1 MLRIAPLLLALVTS
15 FAACAAEPV
24 KVRMGVVGAS
34 ADVVFWSGV
43 ERGYF
48 AREGVDLEIV
58 KFDSAARMMAPLG
71 GGELQISAGGV
82 SAGFFN
88 AIARGID
95 MKIVADK
102 TQTVPG
108 LGTQSLVVRKDLIES
123 GRFKTIAD
131 LRGMKVAS
139 PAPGSASMTIMTKM
153 LARGGLTIK
162 DIDSAFLAVPQMTA
176 AFTNKALDAAVPLE
190 PGVSQALQTG
200 LVQRVIED
208 YDVYPEHQIAVLFY
222 SGRFIR
228 DNRAA
233 GVGFLR
239 AYLRSVRDLNIALRD
254 GFLNGPGSD
263 ELIKVLIRFGPSQS
277 PDFYRSFKLGFSH
290 PDGKLHM
297 PSLAEDL
304 QIFRSEG
311 LIEGEVTLERA
322 VDQSLLEE
330 ALREVGPFKP
340 ER

>member
-1 MLRIAPLLLALVTS
+1 MLRLVTLLALLTAFTAS
-15 FAACAAEPV
+15 AAEQT

-48 AREGVDLEIV
+48 AKEGVDLEIV

-71 GGELQISAGGV
+71 NGELQISAGGV

-95 MKIVADK
+95 IKIVADK

-123 GRFKTIAD
+123 GRFKTLAD

-153 LARGGLTIK
+153 LARGGLTNK
-162 DIDSAFLAVPQMTA
+162 DVDSVFLAVPQMAA

-208 YDVYPEHQIAVLFY
+208 YDVYPEHQIAVIFY

-239 AYLRSVRDLNIALRD
+239 AYLRSVRDLNMALQD
-254 GFLNGPGSD
+254 GRLTGPGSD
-263 ELIKVLIRFGPSQS
+263 DLINVLTRFGPSQALE
-277 PDFYRSFKLGFSH
+277 FYRTFRLGFSH
-290 PDGKLHM
+290 PDGKLHL
-297 PSLAEDL
+297 PSLSEDL
-304 QIFRSEG
+304 QIFRDEG
-311 LIEGEVTLERA
+311 LIEGEVTLDRA

-330 ALREVGPFKP
+330 ALREAGLYKP
-340 ER
+340 TR